1 MRGFMDASFIRSLQD
16 RAEERRARIGIGIWN
31 ADEELIASLHS
42 AERFAE
48 LLLVGDLGEDCPFD
62 HMNSNEPWRDLV
74 RLLASGEIDGA
85 VRGNLPAGR
94 SMRALVDRFGLPV
107 RRLALI
113 ELFGWSFLLGPVGI
127 DEGETPSARLDL
139 LLGGKAPARAGR
151 LPGGS
156 SLWREDGGPGRSE
169 RVDTSLLEGDQI
181 AARAAEAGINAEHK
195 GILIESCRGDDIV
208 IAPEGISGNLIFRT
222 LMLLCGAQSYGA
234 PVITERMDWI
244 FIDSSRARSG
254 FDGPVMLAGALAGMR
269 GRDAIEY
276 LDCFSTAIFAR
287 LQVCCTPPNP

>member
-139 LLGGKAPARAGR
+139 LLGGAKLLQGLGVSPRAAVLSGGR
-151 LPGGS
+151 M
-156 SLWREDGGPGRSE
+156 EDRGRSE

-244 FIDSSRARSG
+244 FVDSSRARSG

-269 GRDAIEY
+269 GAGRY
-276 LDCFSTAIFAR
+276 
-287 LQVCCTPPNP
+287 

>member
-1 MRGFMDASFIRSLQD
+1 
-16 RAEERRARIGIGIWN
+16 
-31 ADEELIASLHS
+31 
-42 AERFAE
+42 
-48 LLLVGDLGEDCPFD
+48 
-62 HMNSNEPWRDLV
+62 
-74 RLLASGEIDGA
+74 
-85 VRGNLPAGR
+85 
-94 SMRALVDRFGLPV
+94 MRALVDRFGLPV

-139 LLGGKAPARAGR
+139 LLGGAKLLQGLGVSPRAAVLSGGR
-151 LPGGS
+151 M
-156 SLWREDGGPGRSE
+156 EDRGRSE

-276 LDCFSTAIFAR
+276 LDCFFDCYLRPATGVLYSSKPLIISVSSSIRAPSTSDSLTLRSIFGTSISPMTILGR
-287 LQVCCTPPNP
+287 